1 MTSCLLLRFF
11 LLLLRPEAYN
21 PEPSYLKDVADGFA
35 KKFPPACTSSAQR
48 KLKQQTAGAEK
59 KRKKD
64 AGQAKDAFYIKKH
77 ARKGKDGIPIVQYA
91 INQRGDG
98 PGAKDKQIVQCLD
111 FDICSIVL
119 AKLNKGK
126 ISAQQA
132 IAQINSWKA
141 DKTLPEPLDPNE
153 P

>member
-1 MTSCLLLRFF
+1 M
-11 LLLLRPEAYN
+11 RPEAYN

-35 KKFPPACTSSAQR
+35 KKLPPACTSLAQK
-48 KLKQQTAGAEK
+48 KLNQQTAGAEK

-64 AGQAKDAFYIKKH
+64 AGQAKDAFGIKKH
-77 ARKGKDGIPIVQYA
+77 SRKGKDGIPTVQYA
-91 INQRGDG
+91 ICQRGDG
-98 PGAKDKQIVQCLD
+98 QGSKDKQIVQCLD
-111 FDICSIVL
+111 FDISSIVL

-126 ISAQQA
+126 ISVQQA
-132 IAQINSWKA
+132 VAQINSWKV